1 MAGGKTGRR
10 RVTLDATMSTMTS
23 TGPNVYDEMAAAY
36 AESNTTNAYNGYY
49 ERPASL
55 ALLGDVAGQRVLDAG
70 CGPGQHAVELVARG
84 ATVTGLDSSA
94 GLLAEARKVLGQD
107 ADLHVADLAEPLPL
121 PDNTFDAVLGSLVMH
136 YIEDWVPTLRE
147 FHRVLV
153 PGGRFVMST
162 HHPAMDHAMS
172 GRDNYF
178 ETYEWS
184 EVWQRGG
191 RDVTMRFWHRPLHA
205 MTDAL
210 TAGGFQLD
218 VLSEPQPVPAARD
231 LFPGD
236 WVTLTT
242 EPRFL
247 FLAAHAV

>member
-1 MAGGKTGRR
+1 MSSDAYDDMAT
-10 RVTLDATMSTMTS
+10 
-23 TGPNVYDEMAAAY
+23 AY
-36 AESNTTNAYNGYY
+36 AESNATNAYNGYY

-70 CGPGQHAVELVARG
+70 CGPGLHAAELVARG

-94 GLLAEARKVLGQD
+94 GLLAEARRVLGSH

-162 HHPAMDHAMS
+162 HHPAMDHPLS

-218 VLSEPQPVPAARD
+218 VLSEPQPVPAAKE
-231 LFPGD
+231 LFPDD
-236 WVTLTT
+236 WRVLSTA
-242 EPRFL
+242 PRFL
-247 FLAAHAV
+247 FFAAHAV

>member
-1 MAGGKTGRR
+1 MAG
-10 RVTLDATMSTMTS
+10 MTS
-23 TGPNVYDEMAAAY
+23 NVYDEFATAY

-55 ALLGDVAGQRVLDAG
+55 ALLGDVAGERVLDAG
-70 CGPGQHAVELVARG
+70 CGPGRHAVELVARG
-84 ATVTGLDSSA
+84 ATITGVDASA
-94 GLLAEARKVLGQD
+94 GLLAEARKVLGPD
-107 ADLHVADLAEPLPL
+107 AALHVADLAAPLPL
-121 PDNTFDAVLGSLVMH
+121 PDNSFDAVLSSLVMH
-136 YIEDWVPTLRE
+136 YLRDWVPTLRE
-147 FHRVLV
+147 FRRVLV

-162 HHPAMDHAMS
+162 HHPAMDHALS

-191 RDVTMRFWHRPLHA
+191 RDMTMRFWHRPLHA

-210 TAGGFQLD
+210 AEGGFQLD
-218 VLSEPQPVPAARD
+218 VVSEPQPVPATKE
-231 LFPGD
+231 LFPDD
-236 WVTLTT
+236 WVTLST

-247 FLAAHAV
+247 FFVAHAV